1 MCVCVCVCVWEG
13 GVSPLYP
20 GEAPDQV
27 TVFCF
32 CNHFYIFT
40 NSIQTIAVVIMTFY
54 DFKPP
59 SDGEQNRNES
69 EFVAFTEEEIGILL
83 LWIIMS

>member
-1 MCVCVCVCVWEG
+1 M
-13 GVSPLYP
+13 
-20 GEAPDQV
+20 
-27 TVFCF
+27 
-32 CNHFYIFT
+32 
-40 NSIQTIAVVIMTFY
+40 IAVVIMSFY

-69 EFVAFTEEEIGILL
+69 EFVAFNEEKIGILL